1 MNPYY
6 RKVNY
11 EIVELEEFSGSKA
24 TIYSIILEGDNITLF
39 DRFYNENIND
49 YREELKSIAARLQG
63 IGQTTGARET
73 FFKTKEGKPGDGV
86 CALYD
91 DPESKL
97 RLYCIRYG
105 TVAIILGGGGPKPS
119 GVVSWQDN
127 QKLTLEAETMIQVSK
142 DIMKRL
148 HSRDIEWS
156 IDGTN
161 LLGDLTISDNE

>member
-1 MNPYY
+1 M
-6 RKVNY
+6 NY

-39 DRFYNENIND
+39 DHFFNENITD
-49 YREELKSIAARLQG
+49 YREELKSIAGRLQG
-63 IGQTTGARET
+63 IGQNTGAREN

-105 TVAIILGGGGPKPS
+105 TVAIILGSGGPKPP
-119 GVVSWQDN
+119 GVISWQDDE
-127 QKLTLEAETMIQVSK
+127 KLTLEAETIIQVSK

-148 HSRDIEWS
+148 QSGDIEWS
-156 IDGTN
+156 KDGTH
-161 LLGDLTISDNE
+161 LLGDLTISANEE